1 MHVHPREH
9 RGGRVGQARAGMQE
23 AKVRG
28 IFKVLNEK
36 SDKSG
41 FPPLSCSTTHVVRY
55 INTTGVLQEGETA
68 GDRS

>member
-9 RGGRVGQARAGMQE
+9 RGGRVGQAGAGMQE

-28 IFKVLNEK
+28 IFKDLNEK
-36 SDKSG
+36 SGKSG
-41 FPPLSCSTTHVVRY
+41 FFPLSCSTTHVVRY
-55 INTTGVLQEGETA
+55 INTTGVLQEGETT